1 MDDRR
6 KRPKIEHRQTCMQG
20 FGDRLRWS
28 YILGHCK
35 RIWLQGTGKLGKV
48 GNGGASHLE
57 RSASALILGD
67 IIPSHRL
74 SIRSDPQSHG
84 QNNPCRRSNPL
95 PSVIGM
101 EQGACGHDAHPRDD
115 GQPAAGPPS
124 PADAPG

>member
-1 MDDRR
+1 
-6 KRPKIEHRQTCMQG
+6 MQDL
-20 FGDRLRWS
+20 GDRPLRWS
-28 YILGHCK
+28 YVLGYCK
-35 RIWLQGTGKLGKV
+35 RIWLQGTGKLSKV
-48 GNGGASHLE
+48 GSAGASHLE

-84 QNNPCRRSNPL
+84 RNNPCERSNTL
-95 PSVIGM
+95 PSATGM
-101 EQGACGHDAHPRDD
+101 EQEACGQGSGAPRDD